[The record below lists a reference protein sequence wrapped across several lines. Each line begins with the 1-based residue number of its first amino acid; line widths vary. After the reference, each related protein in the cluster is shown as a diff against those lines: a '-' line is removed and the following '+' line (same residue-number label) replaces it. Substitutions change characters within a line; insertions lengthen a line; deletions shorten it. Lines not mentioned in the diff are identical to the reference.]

1 MKFFILELFCLKKL
15 DSLNNWECLTYLLM
29 WKIAYSLISRKITT
43 VILFKIESKFEE
55 WVKIFDSKEA
65 DLRHSE
71 FDIKPLFRGFSK
83 DDPKKVIC
91 IHQAPEGNIQKFV
104 QANSEWIKSHKV
116 DFSSMEE
123 SSWIWI
129 VLELLK

>member
-1 MKFFILELFCLKKL
+1 MFDIPFNIKKI
-15 DSLNNWECLTYLLM
+15 S
-29 WKIAYSLISRKITT
+29 YSLMSRKITN
-43 VILFKIESKFEE
+43 
-55 WVKIFDSKEA
+55 VKIFDSKEA

-91 IHQAPEGNIQKFV
+91 IHQAPERNIQKFV

-123 SSWIWI
+123 SSRI
-129 VLELLK
+129 

>member
-1 MKFFILELFCLKKL
+1 M
-15 DSLNNWECLTYLLM
+15 S
-29 WKIAYSLISRKITT
+29 SKITT
-43 VILFKIESKFEE
+43 VLSFEIESKFEE

-65 DLRHSE
+65 DLRHYK

-91 IHQAPEGNIQKFV
+91 INQAQEGNIQKFV

-116 DFSSMEE
+116 DFSCME
-123 SSWIWI
+123 
-129 VLELLK
+129 